1 MKQSADAMPTP
12 ATPAT
17 PGRTLL
23 GQPIGIATLFLTEL
37 WERFTYY
44 GIQSLLILFMVA
56 PAARGGLGLD
66 DHASSSI
73 YGLYVG
79 STYLLGLLGGWIAD
93 RLAGAQRA
101 VIAGGVLIAIGNTLL
116 ALGTTS
122 IFFLGLLVIAM
133 GVGLL
138 KPNVSALVAA
148 LYPEGGARRDAGFSI
163 FYMGINT
170 GGLLGPMVV
179 PVIATAL
186 GWRYGFA
193 LTALGMVLGVG
204 QFLLTRRFLG
214 GAGRAVAP
222 EQRATW
228 TPVVVLL
235 VLLAAAVV
243 LVLSGSVHVDAALLA
258 SFASWAFSLLAVA
271 YFAYLL
277 FFAGLSG
284 TERKRILV
292 MAALFVASVTFWAG
306 YFQQG
311 GSFNLFAARYTDMHI
326 LGWNAPPGVLQGAD
340 SLFVIILAGVFAALW
355 LALGRRDR
363 DPPASGKF
371 GVALLLLGGGFLVM
385 YFAGERVLEG
395 HRVLSTWLISA
406 YFLHV
411 CGEMC
416 ISPVGLSNMS
426 KLVPPR
432 FLGQAM
438 GMWFLSL
445 ALGGVLAGQLSGQYD
460 ASHLESLPALFLKIF
475 WYGTIAGVAMLLL
488 TPVLKRLMAGVK

>member
-1 MKQSADAMPTP
+1 MSQAAAASLACA
-12 ATPAT
+12 AT
-17 PGRTLL
+17 RTIL
-23 GQPIGIATLFLTEL
+23 GQPIGIATLLLTEL

-56 PAARGGLGLD
+56 PSASGGLGLD
-66 DHASSSI
+66 DKSSASI

-101 VIAGGVLIAIGNTLL
+101 VIAGGILIALGNTLL

-122 IFFLGLLVIAM
+122 IFFVGLLVIAM

-138 KPNVSALVAA
+138 KPNVSALVAT

-170 GGLLGPMVV
+170 GGFLGPVLV
-179 PVIATAL
+179 PLVATAF
-186 GWRYGFA
+186 GWRFGFA

-214 GAGRAVAP
+214 SAGLAVAP
-222 EQRATW
+222 EQRASW
-228 TPVVVLL
+228 TPLVVLL
-235 VLLAAAVV
+235 ALIAGAVLLSVSGTVHIDGAV
-243 LVLSGSVHVDAALLA
+243 LA
-258 SFASWAFSLLAVA
+258 SFATWAFSLLAVA
-271 YFAYLL
+271 YFVYLL
-277 FFAGLSG
+277 FFAGLDLS
-284 TERKRILV
+284 ERKRVLV
-292 MAALFVASVTFWAG
+292 MVALFAGSVTFWAG

-311 GSFNLFAARYTDMHI
+311 ASFNLFAARYTDLHI
-326 LGWNAPPGVLQGAD
+326 LGWNMPPGMLQSLN

-355 LALGRRDR
+355 LALGKRDR
-363 DPPASGKF
+363 DPPAAAKF
-371 GVALLLLGGGFLVM
+371 GVALLLLGLGFLVM
-385 YFAGERVLEG
+385 YFASQHVLGG
-395 HRVLSTWLISA
+395 HLVLPSWLICT

-416 ISPVGLSNMS
+416 LSPVGLSNMS

-432 FLGQAM
+432 FVGQAM

-445 ALGGVLAGQLSGQYD
+445 ALGGNLAGQLTGQYD

-475 WYGTIAGVAMLLL
+475 WYGVIAAAVMLALTPLTRRLLAGV
-488 TPVLKRLMAGVK
+488 R

>member
-1 MKQSADAMPTP
+1 MNNSGAGAP
-12 ATPAT
+12 A
-17 PGRTLL
+17 RTIL
-23 GQPIGIATLFLTEL
+23 GQPMGIATLFLTEL

-56 PAARGGLGLD
+56 PAAKGGLGLD
-66 DHASSSI
+66 DRASSSI

-101 VIAGGVLIAIGNTLL
+101 VIAGGILIAIGNTLL
-116 ALGTTS
+116 ALGATS
-122 IFFLGLLVIAM
+122 VFFLGLLVIAM

-138 KPNVSALVAA
+138 KPNVSALVAS

-170 GGLLGPMVV
+170 GGFLGPMLV
-179 PVIATAL
+179 PLIATAF
-186 GWRYGFA
+186 GWRFGFA
-193 LTALGMVLGVG
+193 LTAVGMVLGVG

-214 GAGRAVAP
+214 GAGLAVAP
-222 EQRATW
+222 EQRASW
-228 TPVVVLL
+228 TPIVLIFA
-235 VLLAAAVV
+235 VLAAAV
-243 LVLSGSVHVDAALLA
+243 LLALSGVLRFDAAVLA

-277 FFAGLSG
+277 FFAGL
-284 TERKRILV
+284 TAAERRRIMV
-292 MAALFVASVTFWAG
+292 MVALFVASVTFWAG

-363 DPPASGKF
+363 DPPAAGKF
-371 GVALLLLGGGFLVM
+371 GVALLLLGAGFLVM
-385 YFAGERVLEG
+385 YFAGERVLAG
-395 HRVLSTWLISA
+395 HRVLSTWLLSA

-432 FLGQAM
+432 FVGQAM

-460 ASHLESLPALFLKIF
+460 ASHLESLPALFLRIF
-475 WYGTIAGVAMLLL
+475 WYGVIAGVVMLLVTPLTRRLL
-488 TPVLKRLMAGVK
+488 TP

>member
-1 MKQSADAMPTP
+1 MNTSGAGAAAAGAPT
-12 ATPAT
+12 
-17 PGRTLL
+17 RTIL
-23 GQPIGIATLFLTEL
+23 GQPMGIATLFLTEL

-56 PAARGGLGLD
+56 PAADGGLGLD
-66 DHASSSI
+66 DKSSTSI

-79 STYLLGLLGGWIAD
+79 STYLFGLFGGWIAD
-93 RLAGAQRA
+93 RLTGAQRA
-101 VIAGGVLIAIGNTLL
+101 VITGGILIAVGSTLL

-133 GVGLL
+133 GVGFL
-138 KPNVSALVAA
+138 KPNVSAIVAA

-170 GGLLGPMVV
+170 GGFLGPWFV
-179 PVIATAL
+179 PLLARAF
-186 GWRYGFA
+186 GWRCGFA
-193 LTALGMVLGVG
+193 LTAFGMAAGVGTFLGMRH
-204 QFLLTRRFLG
+204 LLS
-214 GAGRAVAP
+214 GAGRAVPP
-222 EQRATW
+222 EQRASW
-228 TPVVVLL
+228 TPVVLIF
-235 VLLAAAVV
+235 VLLAAAV
-243 LVLSGSVHVDAALLA
+243 LLALTGIVHIDAALLG
-258 SFASWAFSLLAVA
+258 SFASRAFSLLAVA

-277 FFAGLSG
+277 FFAGLNS
-284 TERKRILV
+284 TERKRVLV
-292 MAALFVASVTFWAG
+292 MVALFVASVTFWAG

-326 LGWNAPPGVLQGAD
+326 LGWNAPPGLLQSAD

-355 LALGRRDR
+355 LALGKRDR
-363 DPPASGKF
+363 DPPAGAKF
-371 GVALLLLGGGFLVM
+371 GVALLLLGLGFLVM
-385 YFAGERVLEG
+385 YFAGERVLAG
-395 HRVLSTWLISA
+395 HQVLWTWLVGA

-432 FLGQAM
+432 FVGQAM

-445 ALGGVLAGQLSGQYD
+445 ALGGFLAGQLSGQYD
-460 ASHLESLPALFLKIF
+460 ASHLESLPALFLEIF

-488 TPVLKRLMAGVK
+488 TPVLKRLVTGVK

>member
-1 MKQSADAMPTP
+1 MNPAADATLAP
-12 ATPAT
+12 AAPA
-17 PGRTLL
+17 RTIL
-23 GQPIGIATLFLTEL
+23 GQPIGLATLFLTEL

-56 PAARGGLGLD
+56 PAAQGGLGLGD
-66 DHASSSI
+66 KTAGSI

-101 VIAGGVLIAIGNTLL
+101 VIAGGVLIALGNTLL

-122 IFFLGLLVIAM
+122 IFFVGLLVIAM

-170 GGLLGPMVV
+170 GGFLGPMLV
-179 PVIATAL
+179 PWVAAPF
-186 GWRYGFA
+186 GWRAGFA
-193 LTALGMVLGVG
+193 LTAVGMVLGVG
-204 QFLLTRRFLG
+204 QFLWTRRFLG
-214 GAGRAVAP
+214 SAGLGVAP
-222 EQRATW
+222 EQRGSW
-228 TPVVVLL
+228 TPVVLLLALLATAVLL
-235 VLLAAAVV
+235 VASGVV
-243 LVLSGSVHVDAALLA
+243 RIDATLIA
-258 SFASWAFSLLAVA
+258 SFASWAVSLLAVA
-271 YFAYLL
+271 YFVYLL
-277 FFAGLSG
+277 FFAGL
-284 TERKRILV
+284 TRAERKRVLV
-292 MAALFVASVTFWAG
+292 MVALFAGSVTFWAG

-326 LGWNAPPGVLQGAD
+326 LGWNVPPGNLQALN

-355 LALGRRDR
+355 IALGKRNR
-363 DPPASGKF
+363 DPPATAKF
-371 GVALLLLGGGFLVM
+371 GVALLLLGLGFLVM
-385 YFAGERVLEG
+385 YFAAQHVLAV
-395 HRVLSTWLISA
+395 HLVLPTWLICT

-416 ISPVGLSNMS
+416 LSPVGLSNMS

-432 FLGQAM
+432 FVGQAM

-445 ALGGVLAGQLSGQYD
+445 ALGGNLAGQLTGQYD

-475 WYGTIAGVAMLLL
+475 WYGVIAGVVMLLL
-488 TPVLKRLMAGVK
+488 TPLVKRLMQP

>member
-1 MKQSADAMPTP
+1 MNQSADASLP
-12 ATPAT
+12 AAAAK
-17 PGRTLL
+17 RTIL
-23 GQPIGIATLFLTEL
+23 GQPLGIATLFLTEL

-56 PAARGGLGLD
+56 PAAKGGLGLAD
-66 DHASSSI
+66 KSAASI

-101 VIAGGVLIAIGNTLL
+101 VIAGGILIAIGNTLL

-122 IFFLGLLVIAM
+122 IFFLGLLVIAT

-138 KPNVSALVAA
+138 KPNVSALVAS

-170 GGLLGPMVV
+170 GGFLGPVVV
-179 PVIATAL
+179 PLVATAL
-186 GWRYGFA
+186 GWRFGFA

-204 QFLLTRRFLG
+204 QFLWTRRFLG
-214 GAGRAVAP
+214 GAGLDVAP
-222 EQRATW
+222 EQRASW
-228 TPVVVLL
+228 TPIVVLL
-235 VLLAAAVV
+235 ALLAAAV
-243 LVLSGSVHVDAALLA
+243 LLALSGAVRVDAALLA
-258 SFASWAFSLLAVA
+258 SSASWAFSLLAVA

-284 TERKRILV
+284 TERKRVIV
-292 MAALFVASVTFWAG
+292 MVALFVASVTFWAG

-326 LGWNAPPGVLQGAD
+326 LGWNAPPGMLQSVN

-355 LALGRRDR
+355 LALGKRDR
-363 DPPASGKF
+363 DPPAAGKF
-371 GVALLLLGGGFLVM
+371 GVALLLLGAGFLVM
-385 YFAGERVLEG
+385 YFAAQRVLAD
-395 HRVLSTWLISA
+395 HLVLSTWLICA

-416 ISPVGLSNMS
+416 LSPVGLSNMS

-432 FLGQAM
+432 FVGQAM

-445 ALGGVLAGQLSGQYD
+445 ALGGFLAGQLTGEYD
-460 ASHLESLPALFLKIF
+460 ANHLESLPALFLKIF
-475 WYGTIAGVAMLLL
+475 WYGVIAGVVMLLL
-488 TPVLKRLMAGVK
+488 TPLAKRLMTGVK

>member
-1 MKQSADAMPTP
+1 MNNSGAGAP
-12 ATPAT
+12 A
-17 PGRTLL
+17 RTIL
-23 GQPIGIATLFLTEL
+23 GQPMGIATLFLTEL

-56 PAARGGLGLD
+56 PAANGGLGLD
-66 DHASSSI
+66 DRASSSI

-101 VIAGGVLIAIGNTLL
+101 VIAGGILIALGNTLL

-122 IFFLGLLVIAM
+122 VFFLGLLVIAM

-138 KPNVSALVAA
+138 KPNVSALVAS

-170 GGLLGPMVV
+170 GGFLGPMLV
-179 PVIATAL
+179 PLIATAF
-186 GWRYGFA
+186 GWRFGFA
-193 LTALGMVLGVG
+193 LTAVGMVLGVG

-214 GAGRAVAP
+214 GAGLEVAP
-222 EQRATW
+222 EQRASW
-228 TPVVVLL
+228 TPIVLIFA
-235 VLLAAAVV
+235 VLAAAV
-243 LVLSGSVHVDAALLA
+243 LLALSGVLRFDAAVLA

-277 FFAGLSG
+277 FFAGL
-284 TERKRILV
+284 TAAERRRIMV
-292 MAALFVASVTFWAG
+292 MVALFVASVTFWAG

-363 DPPASGKF
+363 DPPAAGKF
-371 GVALLLLGGGFLVM
+371 GVALLLLGAGFLVM
-385 YFAGERVLEG
+385 YFAGERVLAG
-395 HRVLSTWLISA
+395 HRVLSTWLLSA

-432 FLGQAM
+432 FVGQAM

-460 ASHLESLPALFLKIF
+460 ASHLESLPALFLRIF
-475 WYGTIAGVAMLLL
+475 WYGVIAGVVMLLVTPLTRRLL
-488 TPVLKRLMAGVK
+488 TP

>member
-1 MKQSADAMPTP
+1 MNPSA
-12 ATPAT
+12 AT
-17 PGRTLL
+17 RTLL
-23 GQPIGIATLFLTEL
+23 GQPVGIATLFLTEL

-56 PAARGGLGLD
+56 PAASGGLGLD
-66 DHASSSI
+66 DKASSSI

-101 VIAGGVLIAIGNTLL
+101 VIAGGLLIAAGNTLL
-116 ALGTTS
+116 ALGTTA
-122 IFFLGLLVIAM
+122 IFFVGLLVIAM

-138 KPNVSALVAA
+138 KPNVSALVAT

-170 GGLLGPMVV
+170 GGFLGPMVV
-179 PVIATAL
+179 PLIATAF
-186 GWRYGFA
+186 GWRFGFA
-193 LTALGMVLGVG
+193 LTALGMLLGVG
-204 QFLLTRRFLG
+204 QFLWTRRFLG
-214 GAGRAVAP
+214 GAGLTIAP
-222 EQRATW
+222 EQRASW
-228 TPVVVLL
+228 TPIVAIFAV
-235 VLLAAAVV
+235 LAAAV
-243 LVLSGSVHVDAALLA
+243 LLALSGVVHVDAALLA
-258 SFASWAFSLLAVA
+258 SGASWAVSLLAVA
-271 YFAYLL
+271 YFVYLL
-277 FFAGLSG
+277 FFAGLTG
-284 TERKRILV
+284 TERKRVLV
-292 MAALFVASVTFWAG
+292 MVALFVASVTFWAG

-326 LGWNAPPGVLQGAD
+326 LGWNAPPGVLQAAD

-355 LALGRRDR
+355 LALGKRER
-363 DPPASGKF
+363 DPPAAAKF
-371 GVALLLLGGGFLVM
+371 GVELLLLGCGFLVM
-385 YFAGERVLEG
+385 YFAAGRVLAG

-445 ALGGVLAGQLSGQYD
+445 ALGGILAGQLTGEYD

-475 WYGTIAGVAMLLL
+475 WYGVIAGAVMLAV
-488 TPVLKRLMAGVK
+488 TPLAKRLMAGVK

>member
-1 MKQSADAMPTP
+1 MNNSGAGAP
-12 ATPAT
+12 A
-17 PGRTLL
+17 RTIL
-23 GQPIGIATLFLTEL
+23 GQPMGIATLFLTEL

-56 PAARGGLGLD
+56 PAAKGGLGLD
-66 DHASSSI
+66 DRASSSI

-101 VIAGGVLIAIGNTLL
+101 VIAGGILIALGNTLL

-122 IFFLGLLVIAM
+122 VFFLGLLVIAM

-138 KPNVSALVAA
+138 KPNVSALVAS

-170 GGLLGPMVV
+170 GGFLGPMLV
-179 PVIATAL
+179 PVIATAF
-186 GWRYGFA
+186 GWRFGFA
-193 LTALGMVLGVG
+193 LTAVGMVLGVG

-214 GAGRAVAP
+214 GAGLAVAP
-222 EQRATW
+222 EQRASW
-228 TPVVVLL
+228 TPIVLIFA
-235 VLLAAAVV
+235 VLAAAV
-243 LVLSGSVHVDAALLA
+243 LLALSGVLRFDAAVLA

-277 FFAGLSG
+277 FFAGL
-284 TERKRILV
+284 TAAERRRV
-292 MAALFVASVTFWAG
+292 MVMVALFVASVTFWAG

-363 DPPASGKF
+363 DPPAAGKF
-371 GVALLLLGGGFLVM
+371 GVALLLLGAGFLVM
-385 YFAGERVLEG
+385 YFAGERVLAG
-395 HRVLSTWLISA
+395 HRVLSTWLLCA

-432 FLGQAM
+432 FVGQAM

-445 ALGGVLAGQLSGQYD
+445 ALGGVLAGQLSSQYD
-460 ASHLESLPALFLKIF
+460 ASHLESLPALFLRIF
-475 WYGTIAGVAMLLL
+475 WYGVIAGVVMLLVTPLTRRLL
-488 TPVLKRLMAGVK
+488 TP

>member
-1 MKQSADAMPTP
+1 MNNSGAGAP
-12 ATPAT
+12 A
-17 PGRTLL
+17 RTIL
-23 GQPIGIATLFLTEL
+23 GQPMGIATLFLTEL

-56 PAARGGLGLD
+56 PAANGGLGLD
-66 DHASSSI
+66 DRASSSI

-101 VIAGGVLIAIGNTLL
+101 VIAGGILIALGNTLL

-122 IFFLGLLVIAM
+122 VFFLGLLVIAM

-138 KPNVSALVAA
+138 KPNVSALVAS

-170 GGLLGPMVV
+170 GGFLGPMLV
-179 PVIATAL
+179 PLIATAF
-186 GWRYGFA
+186 GWRFGFA
-193 LTALGMVLGVG
+193 LTAVGMVLGVG

-214 GAGRAVAP
+214 GAGLEVAP
-222 EQRATW
+222 EQRASW
-228 TPVVVLL
+228 TPIVLIFA
-235 VLLAAAVV
+235 VLAAAV
-243 LVLSGSVHVDAALLA
+243 LLALSGVLRFDAAVLA

-277 FFAGLSG
+277 FFAGL
-284 TERKRILV
+284 TAAERRRVLV
-292 MAALFVASVTFWAG
+292 MVALFVASVTFWAG

-363 DPPASGKF
+363 DPPAAGKF
-371 GVALLLLGGGFLVM
+371 GVALLLLGAGFLVM
-385 YFAGERVLEG
+385 YFAGERVLAG
-395 HRVLSTWLISA
+395 HRVLSTWLLCA

-432 FLGQAM
+432 FVGQAM

-460 ASHLESLPALFLKIF
+460 ASHLESLPALFLRIF
-475 WYGTIAGVAMLLL
+475 WYGVIAGVVMLLVTPLTRRLL
-488 TPVLKRLMAGVK
+488 TP

>member
-1 MKQSADAMPTP
+1 MNQAADSSLAP
-12 ATPAT
+12 AAPA
-17 PGRTLL
+17 RTIF

-56 PAARGGLGLD
+56 PAAKGGLGLD
-66 DHASSSI
+66 DKSSASI

-93 RLAGAQRA
+93 RLTGAQRA
-101 VIAGGVLIAIGNTLL
+101 VIAGGILIALGGTLL
-116 ALGTTS
+116 ALGSTS
-122 IFFLGLLVIAM
+122 VVFLGLLVISM

-138 KPNVSALVAA
+138 KPNVSALVAT

-170 GGLLGPMVV
+170 GGAIGPWVVPLVAAAFGWRFGFAICAIGMLGGVVTFIGLRRLLGS
-179 PVIATAL
+179 
-186 GWRYGFA
+186 
-193 LTALGMVLGVG
+193 
-204 QFLLTRRFLG
+204 
-214 GAGRAVAP
+214 AGLRVAP
-222 EQRATW
+222 EQRASW
-228 TPVVVLL
+228 TPVVLLVAVLAAIVLL
-235 VLLAAAVV
+235 VLTGKLRI
-243 LVLSGSVHVDAALLA
+243 DAAQIA
-258 SFASWAFSLLAVA
+258 SFASWAVSLLAVA

-277 FFAGLSG
+277 FFAGLTV
-284 TERKRILV
+284 TERKRVLV
-292 MAALFVASVTFWAG
+292 MAALFVGSVTFWAG

-311 GSFNLFAARYTDMHI
+311 ASFNLFAARYTDMHI
-326 LGWNAPPGVLQGAD
+326 FGWNAPPGVLQSMD
-340 SLFVIILAGVFAALW
+340 SIFVIILAGAFAALW

-363 DPPASGKF
+363 DPPAPAKF
-371 GVALLLLGGGFLVM
+371 GVALLLLGLGFIVM
-385 YFAGERVLEG
+385 YFAAQRVQAG
-395 HRVLSTWLISA
+395 HLVLSTWLIGT

-432 FLGQAM
+432 FVGQAM

-445 ALGGVLAGQLSGQYD
+445 ALGGNFAGQLTGQYD

-475 WYGTIAGVAMLLL
+475 WYGVIAGTVMLVL
-488 TPVLKRLMAGVK
+488 TPPIKRLMAGVK

>member
-1 MKQSADAMPTP
+1 MSQSADASLLAP
-12 ATPAT
+12 AAK
-17 PGRTLL
+17 RTIL

-56 PAARGGLGLD
+56 PAAKGGLGLD
-66 DHASSSI
+66 DKSSASI

-101 VIAGGVLIAIGNTLL
+101 VIAGGILIALGNTLL
-116 ALGTTS
+116 ALGTTAV
-122 IFFLGLLVIAM
+122 FFVGLLVIAM

-170 GGLLGPMVV
+170 GGFLGPVVV
-179 PVIATAL
+179 PLIATAL
-186 GWRYGFA
+186 GWRFGFA

-204 QFLLTRRFLG
+204 QFLVTRRFLG
-214 GAGRAVAP
+214 GAGIAVAP
-222 EQRATW
+222 EQRASW
-228 TPVVVLL
+228 TPVVALF
-235 VLLAAAVV
+235 VLLAAAVLLAV
-243 LVLSGSVHVDAALLA
+243 SGAVRIDSALLA
-258 SFASWAFSLLAVA
+258 SFASWAFALLAVA
-271 YFAYLL
+271 YFGYLL
-277 FFAGLSG
+277 FFAGLAG
-284 TERKRILV
+284 TERRRV
-292 MAALFVASVTFWAG
+292 MVMVALFLGSVTFWAG

-311 GSFNLFAARYTDMHI
+311 ASFNLFAARYTDMHI
-326 LGWNAPPGVLQGAD
+326 LGWNAPPGILQSLD
-340 SLFVIILAGVFAALW
+340 SLFVIILAGAFAALW

-363 DPPASGKF
+363 DPPVTAKF
-371 GVALLLLGGGFLVM
+371 GVALLLLGVGFLVM
-385 YFAGERVLEG
+385 YFAARHVLAG
-395 HRVLSTWLISA
+395 RLVLPTWLVST

-416 ISPVGLSNMS
+416 LSPVGLSNMS

-432 FLGQAM
+432 FVGQAM

-445 ALGGVLAGQLSGQYD
+445 ALGGNLAGQLTGEYD
-460 ASHLESLPALFLKIF
+460 ASHLDSLPALFLRIF
-475 WYGTIAGVAMLLL
+475 WYGAIAGVVMLLL
-488 TPVLKRLMAGVK
+488 TPLVKRLMAGVT

>member
-1 MKQSADAMPTP
+1 MHESDA
-12 ATPAT
+12 A
-17 PGRTLL
+17 PGAAAPPRTIL
-23 GQPIGIATLFLTEL
+23 GQPLGIATLFLTEL

-56 PAARGGLGLD
+56 PAVKGGLGLD
-66 DHASSSI
+66 DKSAASI

-101 VIAGGVLIAIGNTLL
+101 VIAGGILIALGNTLL

-122 IFFLGLLVIAM
+122 IFFVGLLVIAM

-138 KPNVSALVAA
+138 KPNVSALVAT

-170 GGLLGPMVV
+170 GGLLGPLIV
-179 PVIATAL
+179 PPLARAWGWHFGFAATAV
-186 GWRYGFA
+186 
-193 LTALGMVLGVG
+193 GMVLGVG
-204 QFLLTRRFLG
+204 QFLWTRRFLG
-214 GAGRAVAP
+214 GAGLAVAP
-222 EQRATW
+222 GQRSSW
-228 TPVVVLL
+228 TPVVLL
-235 VLLAAAVV
+235 YALLAAAVV
-243 LVLSGSVHVDAALLA
+243 LALSGAVHIDSALLA
-258 SFASWAFSLLAVA
+258 SFASRAFTLLAAA

-284 TERKRILV
+284 AERKRVLV
-292 MAALFVASVTFWAG
+292 MAALFVGSVTFWAG

-326 LGWNAPPGVLQGAD
+326 LGWNAPPGVLQAAD
-340 SLFVIILAGVFAALW
+340 SLFVIVLAGVFAALW
-355 LALGRRDR
+355 LALGKRDR
-363 DPPASGKF
+363 DPPATAKF
-371 GVALLLLGGGFLVM
+371 GVALFLLGLGFLVM
-385 YFAGERVLEG
+385 YFAAERVLDG
-395 HRVLSTWLISA
+395 HRVLSTWLIGA

-432 FLGQAM
+432 FVGQAM

-445 ALGGVLAGQLSGQYD
+445 ALGGVLAGQLTGQYD

-475 WYGTIAGVAMLLL
+475 WYGVVAGAVMLLV
-488 TPVLKRLMAGVK
+488 TPLAKRLLTGVR

>member
-1 MKQSADAMPTP
+1 MNQSADAMPTP
-12 ATPAT
+12 ATP
-17 PGRTLL
+17 GRTIL

-56 PAARGGLGLD
+56 PAAKGGLGLED
-66 DHASSSI
+66 KASSSI

-79 STYLLGLLGGWIAD
+79 STYLFSLLGGWIAD
-93 RLAGAQRA
+93 RLVGAQRA
-101 VIAGGVLIAIGNTLL
+101 VIAGGILIAIGNTLL

-122 IFFLGLLVIAM
+122 VFFLGLLVIAT

-170 GGLLGPMVV
+170 GAFIGPMVV
-179 PVIATAL
+179 PVVATAF
-186 GWRYGFA
+186 GWRFGFA
-193 LTALGMVLGVG
+193 LSALGMVLGVG

-214 GAGRAVAP
+214 GAGLAVAP
-222 EQRATW
+222 EQRGSWA
-228 TPVVVLL
+228 PIMVLF
-235 VLLAAAVV
+235 VLLAVAVV
-243 LVLSGSVHVDAALLA
+243 LVLSGWVHVDAALLA
-258 SFASWAFSLLAVA
+258 SFASWAFSLLALA

-277 FFAGLSG
+277 FFAGLLG
-284 TERKRILV
+284 TERKRVLV
-292 MAALFVASVTFWAG
+292 MVALFVASVTFWAG

-340 SLFVIILAGVFAALW
+340 ALFVIILAGVFAALW

-363 DPPASGKF
+363 DPPAGAKF
-371 GVALLLLGGGFLVM
+371 GVALLLLGAGFLVM
-385 YFAGERVLEG
+385 YFAGERVLAG

-432 FLGQAM
+432 FVGQAM

-475 WYGTIAGVAMLLL
+475 WYGAIAGLAMLLL
-488 TPVLKRLMAGVK
+488 APPLKRLMAGVK

>member
-1 MKQSADAMPTP
+1 MSQSADASLPAP
-12 ATPAT
+12 ATT
-17 PGRTLL
+17 RTIL
-23 GQPIGIATLFLTEL
+23 GQPIGLATLFLTEL

-56 PAARGGLGLD
+56 PATKGGLALGD
-66 DHASSSI
+66 KSAASI

-101 VIAGGVLIAIGNTLL
+101 VVAGGILIAIGNSLL
-116 ALGTTS
+116 ALGTPA
-122 IFFLGLLVIAM
+122 IFFVGLLVIAM

-170 GGLLGPMVV
+170 GGFIGPVIV
-179 PVIATAL
+179 PIIATAF
-186 GWRYGFA
+186 GWRFGFA
-193 LTALGMVLGVG
+193 LTALGMVLGVIW
-204 QFLLTRRFLG
+204 FLWARRFLG
-214 GAGRAVAP
+214 GAGTAVAP
-222 EQRATW
+222 AQRASW
-228 TPVVVLL
+228 TPIVLL
-235 VLLAAAVV
+235 FVLLGAAVLLA
-243 LVLSGSVHVDAALLA
+243 LSGAVHIEAALLG
-258 SFASWAFSLLAVA
+258 SFASWAVSLLAVA
-271 YFAYLL
+271 YFLYLL
-277 FFAGLSG
+277 FFAGLSV
-284 TERKRILV
+284 TERKRVLV
-292 MAALFVASVTFWAG
+292 MVALFAGSVTFWAG

-311 GSFNLFAARYTDMHI
+311 ASFNLFAARYTDMHI
-326 LGWNAPPGVLQGAD
+326 LGWNAPPGILQSLD

-355 LALGRRDR
+355 LALGKRNR
-363 DPPASGKF
+363 DPPAAAKF
-371 GVALLLLGGGFLVM
+371 GVALLLLGLGFIVM
-385 YFAGERVLEG
+385 YFAAQRVRAGEL
-395 HRVLSTWLISA
+395 VLSTWLIGT

-432 FLGQAM
+432 FVGQAM

-445 ALGGVLAGQLSGQYD
+445 ALGGNLAGQLTGEYD

-475 WYGTIAGVAMLLL
+475 WYGAIAGVVMLLL
-488 TPVLKRLMAGVK
+488 TPLTKRLMAGVK

>member
-1 MKQSADAMPTP
+1 MNHSAAVAAAP
-12 ATPAT
+12 A
-17 PGRTLL
+17 RTIF
-23 GQPIGIATLFLTEL
+23 GQPLGIATLFLTEL

-56 PAARGGLGLD
+56 PVAKGGLGLD
-66 DHASSSI
+66 DKSSASI

-101 VIAGGVLIAIGNTLL
+101 VIAGGILIALGNTLL
-116 ALGTTS
+116 ALGTTAV
-122 IFFLGLLVIAM
+122 FFVGLLVIAM

-138 KPNVSALVAA
+138 KPNVSALVAT

-170 GGLLGPMVV
+170 GGFLGPMLV
-179 PVIATAL
+179 PVIATAF
-186 GWRYGFA
+186 GWRFGFG
-193 LTALGMVLGVG
+193 LTALGMVLGVA
-204 QFLLTRRFLG
+204 QFLWTRRFLG
-214 GAGRAVAP
+214 DGGLAVAP
-222 EQRATW
+222 GQRASW
-228 TPVVVLL
+228 TPVVVIFALL
-235 VLLAAAVV
+235 AAVV
-243 LVLSGSVHVDAALLA
+243 LLALSGVVRVDAAVLA
-258 SFASWAFSLLAVA
+258 SSASRAFSLLAVA

-284 TERKRILV
+284 SERRRVLV
-292 MAALFVASVTFWAG
+292 MVALFAASVIFWAG

-326 LGWNAPPGVLQGAD
+326 LGWNAPPGVLQAAD

-355 LALGRRDR
+355 LALGKRDR
-363 DPPASGKF
+363 DPPAAAKF
-371 GVALLLLGGGFLVM
+371 GVALLLLGCGFLVM
-385 YFAGERVLEG
+385 YFAAGRVLAG
-395 HRVLSTWLISA
+395 HRVLSTWLICA

-432 FLGQAM
+432 FVGQAM

-445 ALGGVLAGQLSGQYD
+445 ALGGILAGQLTGQYD
-460 ASHLESLPALFLKIF
+460 ASHLESLPALFLRIF
-475 WYGTIAGVAMLLL
+475 WYGVIAGVAMLLL
-488 TPVLKRLMAGVK
+488 TPLAQRLMAGVK

>member
-1 MKQSADAMPTP
+1 VNQAADATLAP
-12 ATPAT
+12 AASA
-17 PGRTLL
+17 RTLL
-23 GQPIGIATLFLTEL
+23 GQPIGLATLFLTEL

-56 PAARGGLGLD
+56 PAASGGLGLGD
-66 DHASSSI
+66 KSAASI

-93 RLAGAQRA
+93 RLTGAQRA
-101 VIAGGVLIAIGNTLL
+101 VIAGGILIALGNTLL

-122 IFFLGLLVIAM
+122 IFFAGLLVIAM

-138 KPNVSALVAA
+138 KPNVSALVAT

-170 GGLLGPMVV
+170 GGFLGPVLV
-179 PVIATAL
+179 PLVATPF
-186 GWRYGFA
+186 GWRFGFA

-204 QFLLTRRFLG
+204 QFLWTRRFLG
-214 GAGRAVAP
+214 GAGLALAP
-222 EQRATW
+222 EQRASW
-228 TPVVVLL
+228 TPVVLL
-235 VLLAAAVV
+235 IAALAAAVLLTV
-243 LVLSGSVHVDAALLA
+243 SGVVHIDAALLA
-258 SFASWAFSLLAVA
+258 SFASWAVTLLAVA
-271 YFAYLL
+271 YFVYLL
-277 FFAGLSG
+277 FFAGLAAPQ
-284 TERKRILV
+284 RKRVLV
-292 MAALFVASVTFWAG
+292 MVALFAGSVTFWAG

-311 GSFNLFAARYTDMHI
+311 ASFNLFAARYTDMHI
-326 LGWNAPPGVLQGAD
+326 LGWNAPPGMLQSLN

-355 LALGRRDR
+355 IALGKRNR
-363 DPPASGKF
+363 DPPAAAKF
-371 GVALLLLGGGFLVM
+371 GVALLLLGLGFLVM
-385 YFAGERVLEG
+385 YFAAQHVLDG
-395 HRVLSTWLISA
+395 SLVLPTWLICT

-416 ISPVGLSNMS
+416 LSPVGLSNMS

-432 FLGQAM
+432 FVGQAM

-445 ALGGVLAGQLSGQYD
+445 ALGGNLAGQLTGEYD

-475 WYGTIAGVAMLLL
+475 WYGVIAGAVMLVL
-488 TPVLKRLMAGVK
+488 TPPVKRLMAGVR

>member
-1 MKQSADAMPTP
+1 MSQAAQASLAR
-12 ATPAT
+12 ATPA
-17 PGRTLL
+17 RTIL
-23 GQPIGIATLFLTEL
+23 GQPVGLATLFLTEV

-66 DHASSSI
+66 DKSSASI

-101 VIAGGVLIAIGNTLL
+101 VIAGGILIALGNALL

-122 IFFLGLLVIAM
+122 IFFVGLLVVAM

-138 KPNVSALVAA
+138 KPNVSALVAT

-170 GGLLGPMVV
+170 GAFVGPIVV
-179 PVIATAL
+179 PIVATAF
-186 GWRYGFA
+186 GWRFGFG
-193 LTALGMVLGVG
+193 LSSLGMVLGVFW
-204 QFLLTRRFLG
+204 FLWARRFLG
-214 GAGRAVAP
+214 AAGRSVPP
-222 EQRATW
+222 EQRASW
-228 TPVVVLL
+228 TPVVVLYAL
-235 VLLAAAVV
+235 LCGAVLLAVSGAV
-243 LVLSGSVHVDAALLA
+243 HIDAALIG
-258 SFASWAFSLLAVA
+258 SFATWAVSLLAVT
-271 YFAYLL
+271 YFVYLL
-277 FFAGLSG
+277 FFAGLG
-284 TERKRILV
+284 ATERRRV
-292 MAALFVASVTFWAG
+292 MVMVALFAGSVTFWAG

-311 GSFNLFAARYTDMHI
+311 ASFNLFAARYTDMNMF
-326 LGWNAPPGVLQGAD
+326 GWNAPPGILQSMDA
-340 SLFVIILAGVFAALW
+340 LFVIILAGVFAALW
-355 LALGRRDR
+355 LALGKRNR
-363 DPPASGKF
+363 DPPAVAKF
-371 GVALLLLGGGFLVM
+371 GVALLLLGCGFLVM
-385 YFAGERVLEG
+385 YVAAERVLGG
-395 HRVLSTWLISA
+395 HLVLSTWLIGT

-432 FLGQAM
+432 FVGQAM

-445 ALGGVLAGQLSGQYD
+445 ALGGNLAGQLTGQYD

-475 WYGTIAGVAMLLL
+475 WYGVIAGVVMLLI
-488 TPVLKRLMAGVK
+488 TPLARRLLSGAR

>member
-1 MKQSADAMPTP
+1 MSRPADATP
-12 ATPAT
+12 VPAA
-17 PGRTLL
+17 PARTIL
-23 GQPIGIATLFLTEL
+23 GQPIGLATLFLTEL

-56 PAARGGLGLD
+56 PAAGGGLGLD
-66 DHASSSI
+66 DKSSSSI

-101 VIAGGVLIAIGNTLL
+101 VIAGGILIAAGNTLL
-116 ALGTTS
+116 ALGTTA
-122 IFFLGLLVIAM
+122 IFFVGLLVIAL

-138 KPNVSALVAA
+138 KPNVSALVAT

-170 GGLLGPMVV
+170 GGFLGPVLI
-179 PVIATAL
+179 PLIATAF
-186 GWRYGFA
+186 GWRFGFA

-204 QFLLTRRFLG
+204 VFLGMRRFLG
-214 GAGRAVAP
+214 GAGLAVAP
-222 EQRATW
+222 EQRASW
-228 TPVVVLL
+228 TPVLAIFA
-235 VLLAAAVV
+235 LLAAAV
-243 LVLSGSVHVDAALLA
+243 LFALSGVVHIDGALLA
-258 SFASWAFSLLAVA
+258 SFASWAVSLLAVA

-277 FFAGLSG
+277 FFAGLSR
-284 TERKRILV
+284 TERKRVLV
-292 MAALFVASVTFWAG
+292 MVALFVGSVTFWAG

-311 GSFNLFAARYTDMHI
+311 ASFNLFAARYTDMHI
-326 LGWNAPPGVLQGAD
+326 LGWGAPPGVLQSLD

-355 LALGRRDR
+355 IALGKRDR
-363 DPPASGKF
+363 DPPVAAKF
-371 GVALLLLGGGFLVM
+371 GVALLLLGVGFLVM
-385 YFAGERVLEG
+385 YVAAQHVLAGHLVLP
-395 HRVLSTWLISA
+395 TWLVCT

-416 ISPVGLSNMS
+416 LSPVGLSNMS

-432 FLGQAM
+432 FVGQAM

-445 ALGGVLAGQLSGQYD
+445 ALGGNLAGQLTGQYD
-460 ASHLESLPALFLKIF
+460 ASHLESLPALFLRIF
-475 WYGTIAGVAMLLL
+475 WYGVIAGLVMLLL
-488 TPVLKRLMAGVK
+488 TPLVKRLMAGVR

>member
-1 MKQSADAMPTP
+1 MSQAAAASLAP
-12 ATPAT
+12 AAT
-17 PGRTLL
+17 RTIL

-56 PAARGGLGLD
+56 PSASGGLGLND
-66 DHASSSI
+66 KSSASI

-101 VIAGGVLIAIGNTLL
+101 VIAGGILIALGNTLL

-122 IFFLGLLVIAM
+122 IFFVGLLVIAM

-138 KPNVSALVAA
+138 KPNVSALVAT

-170 GGLLGPMVV
+170 GGFLGPVLV
-179 PVIATAL
+179 PLVATAF
-186 GWRYGFA
+186 GWRFGFA

-214 GAGRAVAP
+214 SAGLAVAP
-222 EQRATW
+222 EQRASW
-228 TPVVVLL
+228 TPIVVLL
-235 VLLAAAVV
+235 ALIAAAVLLAVSGTVHIDGAV
-243 LVLSGSVHVDAALLA
+243 LA
-258 SFASWAFSLLAVA
+258 SFATWAFSLLAVA
-271 YFAYLL
+271 YFVYLL
-277 FFAGLSG
+277 FFAGLG
-284 TERKRILV
+284 VAERKRVLV
-292 MAALFVASVTFWAG
+292 MVALFAGSVTFWAG

-311 GSFNLFAARYTDMHI
+311 ASFNLFAARYTDLHI
-326 LGWNAPPGVLQGAD
+326 LGWNMPPGMLQSLN

-363 DPPASGKF
+363 DPPAAAKF
-371 GVALLLLGGGFLVM
+371 GVALLLLGLGFLVM
-385 YFAGERVLEG
+385 YFAAEHVLG
-395 HRVLSTWLISA
+395 GRLVLPTWLICT

-416 ISPVGLSNMS
+416 LSPVGLSNMS

-432 FLGQAM
+432 FVGQAM

-445 ALGGVLAGQLSGQYD
+445 ALGGNLAGQLTGQYD

-475 WYGTIAGVAMLLL
+475 WYGVIAAAVMLALTPLTRRLLAGV
-488 TPVLKRLMAGVK
+488 R

>member
-1 MKQSADAMPTP
+1 MNNSGAGAP
-12 ATPAT
+12 A
-17 PGRTLL
+17 RTIL

-56 PAARGGLGLD
+56 PAAKGGLGLD
-66 DHASSSI
+66 DRASSSI

-101 VIAGGVLIAIGNTLL
+101 VIAGGILIAIGNTLL
-116 ALGTTS
+116 ALGATS
-122 IFFLGLLVIAM
+122 VFFLGLLVIAM

-138 KPNVSALVAA
+138 KPNVSALVAS

-170 GGLLGPMVV
+170 GGFLGPMLV
-179 PVIATAL
+179 PVIATAF
-186 GWRYGFA
+186 GWRFGFA
-193 LTALGMVLGVG
+193 LTAVGMVLGVG

-214 GAGRAVAP
+214 GAGLEVAP
-222 EQRATW
+222 EQRASW
-228 TPVVVLL
+228 TPIVLIFA
-235 VLLAAAVV
+235 LLAAAV
-243 LVLSGSVHVDAALLA
+243 LLALSGVLRFDAAVLA

-277 FFAGLSG
+277 FFAGLTAG
-284 TERKRILV
+284 ERRRVLV
-292 MAALFVASVTFWAG
+292 MVALFVASVTFWAG

-355 LALGRRDR
+355 LALGKRDR
-363 DPPASGKF
+363 DPPAAGKF
-371 GVALLLLGGGFLVM
+371 GVALLLLGAGFLVM
-385 YFAGERVLEG
+385 YFAGERVLAG
-395 HRVLSTWLISA
+395 HRVLSTWLLSA

-432 FLGQAM
+432 FVGQAM

-460 ASHLESLPALFLKIF
+460 ASHLESLPALFLRIF
-475 WYGTIAGVAMLLL
+475 WYGVIAGVVMLLVTPLTRRLL
-488 TPVLKRLMAGVK
+488 TP